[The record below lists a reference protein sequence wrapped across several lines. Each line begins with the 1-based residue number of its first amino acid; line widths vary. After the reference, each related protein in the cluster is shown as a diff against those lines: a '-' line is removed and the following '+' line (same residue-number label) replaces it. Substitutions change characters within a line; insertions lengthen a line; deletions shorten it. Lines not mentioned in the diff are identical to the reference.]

1 MCLWDQHIEFFETY
15 GDQRLKGWFLMT
27 SPVPTICLC
36 LFYGLG
42 VTKLGPYLMGDRK
55 PFELRNLIIGY
66 NFVQVLISTYLFY
79 EFASLWFT
87 SYDFICQ
94 PVDYSDNPDAIR
106 IMRAMYLYLLS
117 KFFEFFDTV
126 STIFFVLRKNYH
138 QVSALHVIHH
148 MTVPMSVW
156 LGVKFVAGGHATF
169 YSLLNTFV
177 HIIMYTYYMLAALG
191 PHLRKYLW
199 WKKYLTVLQMVQFT
213 LFGIHSIQLLF
224 IECEFPR
231 VFAHIIIGNAILF
244 LYLFYNFYG
253 NSYAKNDK
261 TDVVQP
267 KAVKTINL
275 WNYDWVDKMCF
286 PGQDVLFED
295 DNGKHDDCPS
305 LEDSSSDGMSKKLPV
320 FSSAGE
326 VRERRNQKNEAE
338 A

>member
-1 MCLWDQHIEFFETY
+1 M
-15 GDQRLKGWFLMT
+15 
-27 SPVPTICLC
+27 
-36 LFYGLG
+36 
-42 VTKLGPYLMGDRK
+42 
-55 PFELRNLIIGY
+55 
-66 NFVQVLISTYLFY
+66 
-79 EFASLWFT
+79 
-87 SYDFICQ
+87 
-94 PVDYSDNPDAIR
+94 
-106 IMRAMYLYLLS
+106 
-117 KFFEFFDTV
+117 
-126 STIFFVLRKNYH
+126 
-138 QVSALHVIHH
+138 
-148 MTVPMSVW
+148 
-156 LGVKFVAGGHATF
+156 
-169 YSLLNTFV
+169 
-177 HIIMYTYYMLAALG
+177 
-191 PHLRKYLW
+191 
-199 WKKYLTVLQMVQFT
+199 
-213 LFGIHSIQLLF
+213 LF

-253 NSYAKNDK
+253 NSYAKTDK

-267 KAVKTINL
+267 KAVKTINVCFISMYIALVTIKYLLL